1 MVYLNV
7 QCCKYIWMVCSTYIF
22 VRHKLKKNCLRILAY
37 LSFSLLLLF
46 RLDWNHLDIV
56 VGIYPLHTITH
67 TPSTPNHSRMA
78 FTSAPRRALPLV
90 EKAVWQHLNW
100 HYVPLTLSTV
110 TYRSSWKRLTWPQY
124 PGVTMT
130 KCRVLTRHIL
140 IGFSYKTLWLTLLIK
155 SYQCISSALLYG
167 DNQTGSLCHS
177 LYLPL
182 KLVVLSPHDP
192 PELL

>member
-1 MVYLNV
+1 MYSAVNTFEWCVLH
-7 QCCKYIWMVCSTYIF
+7 IF
-22 VRHKLKKNCLRILAY
+22 LSGISWKKNCLRILAY

-46 RLDWNHLDIV
+46 KTWLKPSPEVELDIV
-56 VGIYPLHTITH
+56 GKAFIRSTQSH

-78 FTSAPRRALPLV
+78 FTSAPCRALPLV

-130 KCRVLTRHIL
+130 KRRVLTRHSL
-140 IGFSYKTLWLTLLIK
+140 IGFSYETLWHTLLMK
-155 SYQCISSALLYG
+155 SYQCISLKSS
-167 DNQTGSLCHS
+167 SLS
-177 LYLPL
+177 WQSDG
-182 KLVVLSPHDP
+182 LSQSRP
-192 PELL
+192 PP